1 MASVFDT
8 AIDVAHELVEVGGY
22 AGLGAA
28 ILIESVFPPI
38 PSEIILPLAG
48 AQVSAGNFS
57 FLLAL
62 LASTAGSLAGA
73 LIIYAVARRGGRPLL
88 MRYGRILRI
97 TGEDLDRADDWFD
110 RYGGWVVFGGRL
122 VPGARSLVS
131 VPAGLSEMPVGR
143 FVALTTLGS
152 GVWNAALIGAGWAL
166 GSNYENVERI
176 IGPASELTGALFMVA
191 VPVVAFWWW
200 RRKRGRA

>member
-1 MASVFDT
+1 MAAVFDS
-8 AIDVAHELVEVGGY
+8 AIDVAHELVEAGGY
-22 AGLGAA
+22 AGLGVA

-62 LASTAGSLAGA
+62 LASTAGSVAGA
-73 LIIYAVARRGGRPLL
+73 VIIYAVARRGGRPLL

-97 TGEDLDRADDWFD
+97 SDEDLDRADDWFD
-110 RYGGWVVFGGRL
+110 RYGGWIVLGGRL

-131 VPAGLSEMPVGR
+131 VPAGLSEMPLGR
-143 FVALTTLGS
+143 FVGLTTLGS
-152 GVWNAALIGAGWAL
+152 CVWNAALIGAGWAL
-166 GSNYENVERI
+166 GSNHENVERI

-200 RRKRGRA
+200 RRKRERT